1 MSYGPGFNKY
11 LAALR
16 SGCYEQG
23 TQQLRTTEY
32 LQPDSFC
39 ALGVAVDVYLDDM
52 AESPEEAEKAWQQFI
67 NDQLPSRA
75 AVVHVFGDK
84 GLHVNVTEA
93 IPSGSRCSRQVRIGT
108 HLISELN
115 DTYGASFELIADL
128 LEQQNQE

>member
-23 TQQLRTTEY
+23 TQKLRTTEY

-52 AESPEEAEKAWQQFI
+52 AEDAEVAWMEFI
-67 NDQLPSRA
+67 DDQLPSRG
-75 AVVHVFGDK
+75 VRDYVFGDE
-84 GLHVNVTEA
+84 GLYVDVTEA
-93 IPSGSRCSRQVRIGT
+93 IPSGSRCFRKVRVGT
-108 HLISELN
+108 WLISELN
-115 DTYGASFELIADL
+115 DTFGASFELIADL